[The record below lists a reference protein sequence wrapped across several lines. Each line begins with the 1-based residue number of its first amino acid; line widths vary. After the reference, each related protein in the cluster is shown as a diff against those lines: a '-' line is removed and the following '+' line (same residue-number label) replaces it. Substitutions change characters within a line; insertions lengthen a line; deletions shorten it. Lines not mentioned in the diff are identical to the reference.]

1 MDNNIK
7 MLMLKLGITTN
18 ATTNNNNQETK
29 SAATTTVS
37 QEQDKWE
44 HIDSNTQA
52 DVGMD
57 GAEDFDELTDEVFDN
72 VLSQCQLDQ
81 RTHVI
86 SPHKKSKTS
95 NPKGLRPG
103 GSGRRK

>member
-1 MDNNIK
+1 
-7 MLMLKLGITTN
+7 MLKLGITTN
-18 ATTNNNNQETK
+18 ATIHNNNQETN

-44 HIDSNTQA
+44 HIDGSSPV

-72 VLSQCQLDQ
+72 VLSQCERDQ